1 MSRSKPSAVSG
12 ILVVNKHAG
21 VTSHRIISICRRL
34 FQTTQVGHTGTL
46 DPLATGVLP
55 ILIGRAVKAS
65 EYVMAGE
72 KRYIAT
78 LRLGLTTD
86 TEDVTGTVL
95 TSTDILPPYRDV
107 AAACARFIGPGTQI
121 PPMYSAVKIDGRKL
135 VDLAREGR
143 EIARTPREIEI
154 RAIRI
159 APGTAPESFDH
170 TPAEIPDGFSSREAP
185 DDAVYRDYSLDIVC
199 SKGTYI
205 RTLCADI
212 GKMLGCGGAMAT
224 LCRVRSGSYTL
235 DSAYTTDALAAMEP
249 ETLLNLPQPAE
260 TLFTELPEVTV
271 NGFFAK
277 LIRSG
282 TPLYQKKLRVSL
294 APGTLVRLKTRLPAA
309 PQSADMPESEMQPSA
324 PQPENA
330 FFALGK
336 AGTDENGDAVI
347 RLEKLFVL

>member
-12 ILVVNKHAG
+12 ILIVNKHAG

-34 FQTTQVGHTGTL
+34 YQTTQVGHTGTL

-86 TEDVTGTVL
+86 TEDVTGEVL
-95 TSTDILPPYRDV
+95 TESDAIPCYREV
-107 AAACARFIGPGTQI
+107 AAVCARFIGPQTQV

-135 VDLAREGR
+135 VDLAREGK
-143 EIARTPREIEI
+143 EIDRTPREIAVKSI
-154 RAIRI
+154 RL
-159 APGTAPESFDH
+159 APGTAPGSYDH
-170 TPAEIPDGFSSREAP
+170 TPVEPEDGFSAEGEP
-185 DDAVYRDYSLDIVC
+185 DGAVYREYTLDIVC

-212 GKMLGCGGAMAT
+212 GKALSCGGAMAT
-224 LCRVRSGSYTL
+224 LCRVRSGGYTL
-235 DSAYTTDALAAMEP
+235 DGAYTTDALNEIDY
-249 ETLLNLPQPAE
+249 ETLLTLPEPVE
-260 TLFTELPEVTV
+260 TLFLDLPEVYV
-271 NGFFAK
+271 NDFFRK
-277 LIRSG
+277 LVVSG
-282 TPLYQKKLRVSL
+282 TPLYQKKLRVSIE
-294 APGTLVRLKTRLPAA
+294 PGKLVRLKTRSDTGG
-309 PQSADMPESEMQPSA
+309 Q
-324 PQPENA
+324 

-336 AGTDENGDAVI
+336 ADTDESGDAVL
-347 RLEKLFVL
+347 RLEKLFIL

>member
-12 ILVVNKHAG
+12 ILIVNKHAG

-34 FQTTQVGHTGTL
+34 YQTTQVGHTGTL

-86 TEDVTGTVL
+86 TEDVTGETL
-95 TSTDILPPYRDV
+95 STSDEIPCYREV
-107 AAACARFIGPGTQI
+107 ASVCARFIGPQTQV

-135 VDLAREGR
+135 VDLAREGK
-143 EIARTPREIEI
+143 EIDRTP
-154 RAIRI
+154 
-159 APGTAPESFDH
+159 PE
-170 TPAEIPDGFSSREAP
+170 PADGFSAAGEPDTAIYRE
-185 DDAVYRDYSLDIVC
+185 YTLDIVC

-235 DSAYTTDALAAMEP
+235 DGAYTTDALNTLDS
-249 ETLLNLPQPAE
+249 ETLLTLPEPVE
-260 TLFTELPEVTV
+260 TLFYALPEVYV
-271 NGFFAK
+271 NDFFRK
-277 LIRSG
+277 LVVSG
-282 TPLYQKKLRVSL
+282 TPLYQKKLHVSV
-294 APGTLVRLKTRLPAA
+294 APGSLIRLKTRTEAGG
-309 PQSADMPESEMQPSA
+309 Q
-324 PQPENA
+324 

-336 AGTDENGDAVI
+336 ADTDESGDAVI
-347 RLEKLFVL
+347 RLEKLFIL

>member
-1 MSRSKPSAVSG
+1 MSKSKPSAVSG
-12 ILVVNKHAG
+12 ILIVNKHAG

-34 FQTTQVGHTGTL
+34 YQTTQVGHTGTL

-86 TEDVTGTVL
+86 TEDVTGETL
-95 TSTDILPPYRDV
+95 STSDAIPCYGAV
-107 AAACARFIGPGTQI
+107 AEVCARFIGPQMQV

-143 EIARTPREIEI
+143 EIDRLPREIAVRSI
-154 RAIRI
+154 HL
-159 APGTAPESFDH
+159 APGAAREAYDH
-170 TPAEIPDGFSSREAP
+170 TPPEPMDGFTAAEAP
-185 DDAVYRDYSLDIVC
+185 DSAVYREYTLDIVC
-199 SKGTYI
+199 AKGTYI

-224 LCRVRSGSYTL
+224 LCRVRSGGYTL
-235 DSAYTTDALAAMEP
+235 DGAYTTDALHTLP
-249 ETLLNLPQPAE
+249 YETLLTLPEPVE
-260 TLFTELPEVTV
+260 TLFCDLPEIYVNAFYRKLVT
-271 NGFFAK
+271 
-277 LIRSG
+277 SG
-282 TPLYQKKLRVSL
+282 TPLYQKKLRVSI
-294 APGTLVRLKTRLPAA
+294 AAGHLVRLKMRT
-309 PQSADMPESEMQPSA
+309 ESGEQ
-324 PQPENA
+324 

-336 AGTDENGDAVI
+336 SDTDESGEAVL
-347 RLEKLFVL
+347 RLEKLFIL